1 MSEKQ
6 AVKFTALMKEMKI
19 KSLESCDKAVR
30 LVLDIAT
37 PEDGNIDGVIA
48 DLNALMKADT
58 TVNVGVWK

>member
-1 MSEKQ
+1 LSEKQ